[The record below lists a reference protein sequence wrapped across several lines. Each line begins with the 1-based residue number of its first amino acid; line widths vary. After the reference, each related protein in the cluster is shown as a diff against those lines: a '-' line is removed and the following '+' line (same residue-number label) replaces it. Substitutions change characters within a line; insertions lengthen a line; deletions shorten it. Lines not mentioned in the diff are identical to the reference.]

1 MPRLIRAFFIPAN
14 QLISNFI
21 WKITKNFLEKQQCQ
35 KFIENKAWFKIKIP
49 IKRRYI
55 FSSLFIGK
63 SRDTYLK
70 GNHWDWPLKSLLGT
84 SENILE
90 FIFKKKK
97 NYITNFLWR
106 ISITYEVHC
115 KSMNERVHSVKQ
127 HSVFS
132 KRKNA
137 PFMAS
142 KKWILIQIWSSIA
155 VYISRVGNYS

>member
-21 WKITKNFLEKQQCQ
+21 WKITKNFLEKQRQ

-115 KSMNERVHSVKQ
+115 KYYERESSFREAAFRFFKNKKCTIYGIKKMNTYPNLEFYCCIH
-127 HSVFS
+127 FTC
-132 KRKNA
+132 RK
-137 PFMAS
+137 
-142 KKWILIQIWSSIA
+142 L
-155 VYISRVGNYS
+155 